1 MRVNY
6 AGQPHFPNRNDL
18 EEPLL
23 KVLIR
28 EFGGSINFST
38 HGQQLEIIL
47 AKEVGVSDA
56 DRGFASLNYH
66 SAGHRK
72 WRNEIQFVRDRLVK
86 TGQLSN
92 AVRGRWTVTEAGY
105 QRVGMAK
112 PAGVR

>member
-1 MRVNY
+1 MEGYPKHEN
-6 AGQPHFPNRNDL
+6 A
-18 EEPLL
+18 LL
-23 KVLIR
+23 
-28 EFGGSINFST
+28 ST

-56 DRGFASLNYH
+56 DRGFASLNYQ

-112 PAGVR
+112 PAVVR

>member
-18 EEPLL
+18 
-23 KVLIR
+23 
-28 EFGGSINFST
+28 
-38 HGQQLEIIL
+38 
-47 AKEVGVSDA
+47 VSDA

-72 WRNEIQFVRDRLVK
+72 WRNQIQFVRDRLVK

-92 AVRGRWTVTEAGY
+92 AVQGRWTVTEAGY

>member
-1 MRVNY
+1 M
-6 AGQPHFPNRNDL
+6 
-18 EEPLL
+18 
-23 KVLIR
+23 IR

-92 AVRGRWTVTEAGY
+92 AVRGRWTVTEDRLSACWDGEAS
-105 QRVGMAK
+105 RRSLAAK
-112 PAGVR
+112 LNKYGTTLREAARA

>member
-1 MRVNY
+1 MRAN
-6 AGQPHFPNRNDL
+6 HTS
-18 EEPLL
+18 
-23 KVLIR
+23 LIGMTWKSPSQGFDKGVR
-28 EFGGSINFST
+28 RFNQF

-92 AVRGRWTVTEAGY
+92 AVRGRWTVTEAGHR
-105 QRVGMAK
+105 RVGMAK
-112 PAGVR
+112 PAVVR

>member
-1 MRVNY
+1 MSTAPREPASKPNYEKLTETLAVEGPPTCKEADQRVTEGGTSRLPSRRGCTMRVNY

-47 AKEVGVSDA
+47 AKE
-56 DRGFASLNYH
+56 
-66 SAGHRK
+66 
-72 WRNEIQFVRDRLVK
+72 
-86 TGQLSN
+86 LSQN
-92 AVRGRWTVTEAGY
+92 
-105 QRVGMAK
+105 K
-112 PAGVR
+112 